1 MAKTKKAGQFAGGFF
16 NNPGVIILGLG
27 IAALALFR
35 GDIRG
40 AFGSIGEGLVNINLP
55 TINFPAINFPGFPDP
70 IDQFPEAVGGGEPVP
85 VSQPGAG
92 LPNPA
97 DMPTDPSPV
106 DVILNPPPGVTPPP
120 VAPNPEFEGDPN
132 QDLFR
137 FNPPGIV
144 GFGVLGPEMQGI
156 SENLA
161 SQLGITSS
169 TSFQDAISLV
179 NNFFAGVGVAEPQ
192 PVLPGL
198 PPPPNELIPGG
209 GGIIV
214 TDPTGG
220 IGGGPS
226 FEGGVT
232 TFGNLNEIVDTLSE
246 VLQIFPGLSASQ
258 AADAL
263 AASPGLTFGEFAIIN
278 PDVINISPI

>member
-1 MAKTKKAGQFAGGFF
+1 MVKKAGQFAGGFF

-27 IAALALFR
+27 IAAIAFFR
-35 GDIRG
+35 GDIRNV
-40 AFGSIGEGLVNINLP
+40 FGSIGQSLGNITAPSITIEAPTINLP
-55 TINFPAINFPGFPDP
+55 GFPVDP
-70 IDQFPEAVGGGEPVP
+70 FPEAVGGGEPVP

-137 FNPPGIV
+137 FNPPGII

-179 NNFFAGVGVAEPQ
+179 NNFFAGVGVAAPIPVPEPTQ
-192 PVLPGL
+192 EGAIVVGPESGL
-198 PPPPNELIPGG
+198 
-209 GGIIV
+209 
-214 TDPTGG
+214 
-220 IGGGPS
+220 GGGPS
-226 FEGGVT
+226 FEGGQT
-232 TFGNLNEIVDTLSE
+232 TFANLNEIVDTLSE
-246 VLQIFPGLSASQ
+246 VLQIFPALTASQ
-258 AADAL
+258 ARDAL
-263 AASPGLTFGEFAIIN
+263 SEFPGLTFGEFAVID